1 VLFRSPYQPL
11 IISGLA
17 YGIDVTAH
25 QTALDCNLQTV
36 GVLAHSLATIYPAA
50 HQHIAKDIVAQGG
63 LLTELSSTA
72 RIEKFNFPKRNRIVA
87 GLSDATIVIE
97 TETKGGSM
105 ITANLAFDYD
115 RQVFACPG
123 KITDKKSSG
132 CLQLIQTHKAAML
145 DSVST
150 FIEALGWAP
159 ITTKQIAPKL
169 QQNLTDPEKTI
180 LAILDHQ
187 IPVSIDEIYLKSMLP
202 NAVLAGSL
210 LNLELYGLI
219 GALPGK
225 TYLRL
230 LG

>member
-1 VLFRSPYQPL
+1 
-11 IISGLA
+11 
-17 YGIDVTAH
+17 
-25 QTALDCNLQTV
+25 
-36 GVLAHSLATIYPAA
+36 
-50 HQHIAKDIVAQGG
+50 
-63 LLTELSSTA
+63 
-72 RIEKFNFPKRNRIVA
+72 
-87 GLSDATIVIE
+87 
-97 TETKGGSM
+97 M

-132 CLQLIQTHKAAML
+132 CLQLIQTQKAAIL

-150 FIEALGWAP
+150 LIDALGWAP
-159 ITTKQIAPKL
+159 ITTKPISPKM
-169 QQNLTDPEKTI
+169 QLTLSDSEKTI
-180 LAILDHQ
+180 LALLDHQ

-202 NAVLAGSL
+202 NAVLATSL
-210 LNLELYGLI
+210 LNLELFGLI